1 MADFEADAAERRA
14 GWEGFTKLMTVSS
27 VGVTVV
33 LVLMA
38 IFLL

>member
-1 MADFEADAAERRA
+1 MVDFEADARERHA
-14 GWEGFTKLMTVSS
+14 GWAGFTKLLTWSTI
-27 VGVTVV
+27 GVAVV